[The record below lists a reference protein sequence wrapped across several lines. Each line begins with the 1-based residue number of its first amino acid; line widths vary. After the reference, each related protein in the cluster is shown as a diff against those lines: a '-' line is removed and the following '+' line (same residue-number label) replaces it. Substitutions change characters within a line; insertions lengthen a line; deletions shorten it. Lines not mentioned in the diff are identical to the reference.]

1 MPSSDLDP
9 VRVALVG
16 AFVVALLAAALV
28 GPSGA
33 ASPSGAAADASA
45 TPTVRVANA
54 ELAANGTAT
63 ADVVLTEAPEGLAGF
78 ALDVRVAGDA
88 ARISN
93 ASYPDTFG
101 LTTDPAIGDDG
112 RRVTVEAA
120 DLRERVQPGASD
132 VVLATVELSGVA
144 PGAVNLSVEPRQ
156 FDADGGAAVEPAT
169 DAGTVTVRD
178 SERAD
183 DGSSASAA
191 DAPTS
196 GSTGTSIPLLTTAVG
211 GAVVAAVVALLAVF
225 ALVRRRV

>member
-1 MPSSDLDP
+1 MSSSDLDP

-33 ASPSGAAADASA
+33 ASSSGAAADASA

-144 PGAVNLSVEPRQ
+144 PGAANLSVEPRQ

-178 SERAD
+178 PEAD
-183 DGSSASAA
+183 GGSSASTA
-191 DAPTS
+191 DARASAPADTS
-196 GSTGTSIPLLTTAVG
+196 VPLLTPAVG
-211 GAVVAAVVALLAVF
+211 GALVAGSVALLAVF